1 MRRSKENVDLLV
13 ILNEFML
20 FIPLF
25 HAIARLELQGDAICH
40 DIIVPPEIC
49 IFVECLLCLHCV
61 GGRTLSKILWH
72 EIFIQFDDSV
82 HT

>member
-1 MRRSKENVDLLV
+1 
-13 ILNEFML
+13 ML

-40 DIIVPPEIC
+40 DIIVPLEIC

-82 HT
+82 HILFYAKYRSI